1 MVTTIGNP
9 LSWAA
14 SSLDR
19 SRHRLGDGT
28 GEIIGDDTAPIT
40 LNRLDLEDISI
51 ALRKGLDDFMAL
63 RTDVMFIVLVYPV
76 IGLLLARFALD
87 RNMLP
92 LLFPLVSGF
101 ALLGPVAALGLYEM
115 SRRREKGMKTGWGD
129 AFAILASPSFFPILL
144 LGAYLLVIFSLWM
157 VTAYFIYSV
166 TLGPEAPASAM
177 AFLRDIFTTG
187 AGWTM
192 LITGM
197 ATGFVFAAIVLA
209 ATLISFPMLVDR
221 HVGLT
226 RAVAASLRLARANPA
241 VTAAWGA
248 TVAVLLALG
257 IMTFFIGLIL
267 VLPVLGH
274 ATWHL
279 YRRAVV
285 PAVPMPRP

>member
-40 LNRLDLEDISI
+40 LNRLELADISI